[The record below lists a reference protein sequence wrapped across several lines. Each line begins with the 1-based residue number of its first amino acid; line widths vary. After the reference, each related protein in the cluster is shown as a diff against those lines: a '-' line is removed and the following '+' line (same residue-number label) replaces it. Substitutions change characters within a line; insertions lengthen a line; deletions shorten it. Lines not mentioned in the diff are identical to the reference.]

1 MESNIKNEYDPLNNF
16 KKQIQFFYETNFPHI
31 FIDCKSSYLFK
42 YIIDYICN
50 VVYKVNKP
58 QNNNEN
64 VKNLNKKINGDY
76 VNVVNCIK
84 KNNSK
89 FIKEELILWIKN
101 SFGYTNINNIPF
113 RLIFLLYPENLTL
126 QSQGALRR
134 IIEINSKHNRFIFLS
149 SKKDIIKPLLSRT
162 TEIYISNSKTTS
174 LLDERNKINNKIL
187 TNEIL
192 REIETICVDILQTN
206 KLSNL
211 ENYEQFLRE
220 NYNRC
225 LREKE
230 LTILDFQSLFM
241 NISLKTFKQIVT
253 NINKSISKDIKCDV
267 NEHIW
272 FLKNIN
278 KPIYFLNDYKTF
290 EYIISLFISIFE

>member
-1 MESNIKNEYDPLNNF
+1 MESNIKNEYEPLNNF

-64 VKNLNKKINGDY
+64 VKNVNKKINGDY

-174 LLDERNKINNKIL
+174 LLNERKL
-187 TNEIL
+187 TNEIM

-225 LREKE
+225 LREKQI
-230 LTILDFQSLFM
+230 TILDYQQLFM

-267 NEHIW
+267 NEHIN

-278 KPIYFLNDYKTF
+278 KPFYFLNDYKAF

>member
-42 YIIDYICN
+42 YIIYYICN

-64 VKNLNKKINGDY
+64 VKNVKNVNKNINGDY

-174 LLDERNKINNKIL
+174 LLNERKL
-187 TNEIL
+187 TNIIM

-220 NYNRC
+220 KYNRC
-225 LREKE
+225 LREKG

-241 NISLKTFKQIVT
+241 NISLNIFKQIVT

-278 KPIYFLNDYKTF
+278 KPIYFLNDYKAF

>member
-64 VKNLNKKINGDY
+64 VKNVNKKINGDY

-174 LLDERNKINNKIL
+174 LLNERKL
-187 TNEIL
+187 TNIIM

-220 NYNRC
+220 KYNRC
-225 LREKE
+225 LREKG

-241 NISLKTFKQIVT
+241 NISLNIFKQIVT

-278 KPIYFLNDYKTF
+278 KPIYFLNDYKAF

>member
-64 VKNLNKKINGDY
+64 VKNVKNVNKNINGDY

-174 LLDERNKINNKIL
+174 LLNERKL
-187 TNEIL
+187 TNIIM

-220 NYNRC
+220 KYNRC
-225 LREKE
+225 LREKG

-241 NISLKTFKQIVT
+241 NISLNIFKQIVT

-278 KPIYFLNDYKTF
+278 KPIYFLNDYKAF

>member
-64 VKNLNKKINGDY
+64 VKNVNNVNKKINGDY

-113 RLIFLLYPENLTL
+113 RLIFY
-126 QSQGALRR
+126 
-134 IIEINSKHNRFIFLS
+134 
-149 SKKDIIKPLLSRT
+149 
-162 TEIYISNSKTTS
+162 YIQ
-174 LLDERNKINNKIL
+174 KI
-187 TNEIL
+187 
-192 REIETICVDILQTN
+192 
-206 KLSNL
+206 
-211 ENYEQFLRE
+211 
-220 NYNRC
+220 
-225 LREKE
+225 
-230 LTILDFQSLFM
+230 
-241 NISLKTFKQIVT
+241 
-253 NINKSISKDIKCDV
+253 
-267 NEHIW
+267 
-272 FLKNIN
+272 
-278 KPIYFLNDYKTF
+278 
-290 EYIISLFISIFE
+290 